1 MSITTR
7 CDGVTRRNFVRVG
20 GLTALGLGMGDFFQ
34 LQRAVAASPL
44 ANSTTNA
51 KAKSCI
57 LIWLDGGA
65 SHLDTFD
72 PKPKAPSE
80 VRGPFNSIAT
90 NLTGVRISEHMPQ
103 TARIMD
109 KLALVRS
116 VTSPFGVHN
125 FAVQY
130 LMTGYKP
137 TPALEYPTMA
147 SVVSHMRGQTGVLP
161 SNIAIPDLLSRDGA
175 TIGNGFL
182 PNSTKHFSLGSDP
195 GRYNYKVRD
204 LDFYHGLDIARLDR
218 RRNIVNAMNEYGD
231 LKAKGK
237 GPSDPDLERAYNLIA
252 SEKSKAA
259 FNLREEPQKVRE
271 RYTFDPRANLPA
283 NRTGPSGGGN
293 NIGQQCL
300 LARRLVECGV
310 PFVTVNNT
318 GWDNHTDLARY
329 ANRNPGDP
337 RSASH
342 ALIPGLDKA
351 LSALIGDL
359 ADRGMLDDTLVLVM
373 TDFGRTPKI
382 NSAGGRDHWPNCF
395 SIAMAGGGVKGGQVI
410 GESDALGEFVNDRPI
425 TPGDLSST
433 IYTLLGIDPGHEL
446 HTPDGRPVRVAPPGS
461 KVIKELIA

>member
-1 MSITTR
+1 MNISKR

-20 GLTALGLGMGDFFQ
+20 GLTALGLGMGDFFR
-34 LQRAVAASPL
+34 LQRAMAASPIS
-44 ANSTTNA
+44 NSNRKA

-80 VRGPFNSIAT
+80 VRGPFDSINT
-90 NLTGVRISEHMPQ
+90 KLTGIRISEHLRQ
-103 TARIMD
+103 TAKMLD
-109 KLALVRS
+109 KLALIRS

-137 TPALEYPTMA
+137 TPALEYPSIA
-147 SVVSHMRGQTGVLP
+147 SVVAHLQPQSGVLP
-161 SNIAIPDLLSRDGA
+161 SNIAIPNLISRDA
-175 TIGNGFL
+175 ASIGNGFL
-182 PNSTKHFSLGSDP
+182 ANSTKHFSLGSDP
-195 GRYNYKVRD
+195 GKSSYKVRD
-204 LDFYHGLDIARLDR
+204 LDFYQGLDISRLDR
-218 RRNIVNAMNEYGD
+218 RRKIVNAMNEFGS
-231 LKAKGK
+231 LRSKAS

-252 SEKSKAA
+252 SKEAKAA
-259 FNLREEPQKVRE
+259 FILEEEPTKVRK
-271 RYTFDPRANLPA
+271 RYTIDPRANLQD
-283 NRTGPSGGGN
+283 SN

-300 LARRLVECGV
+300 LARRLVERGV

-318 GWDNHTDLARY
+318 GWDNHLDLATY
-329 ANRNPGDP
+329 ANRHPGDP

-359 ADRGMLDDTLVLVM
+359 SDRGMLDETLVVVM

-382 NSAGGRDHWPNCF
+382 NSTGGRDHWPNCF
-395 SIAMAGGGVKGGQVI
+395 SVAMAGGGVKGGQVI
-410 GESDALGEFVNDRPI
+410 GESDALGEFVKDRPI
-425 TPGDLSST
+425 TPGDLSAT
-433 IYTLLGIDPGHEL
+433 IYALLGFDPGYEL
-446 HTPDGRPVRVAPPGS
+446 HTPDGRPIRLAPQES
-461 KVIKELIA
+461 KVIKELVA